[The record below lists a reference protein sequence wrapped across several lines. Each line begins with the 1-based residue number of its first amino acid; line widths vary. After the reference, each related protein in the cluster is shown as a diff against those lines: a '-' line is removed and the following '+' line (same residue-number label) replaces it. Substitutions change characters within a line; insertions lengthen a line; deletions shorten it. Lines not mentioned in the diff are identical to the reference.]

1 MCTMDGAQPAPTY
14 LAQWRHV
21 VDAGPSDV
29 MVARTAAW
37 ATAHNW
43 GLGALADDVALIV
56 AEFGGDA
63 WTNGHPPIVVT
74 LRLDDGVLTI
84 EVSDTSPGMPVFNG
98 PGLLGV
104 HGRGLPAAATIADEI
119 GIVAD
124 ARGKTIWARL
134 RFRWVRP
141 AENEPDAAAA

>member
-1 MCTMDGAQPAPTY
+1 MWTMDGAPPAPTY

-21 VDAGPSDV
+21 VDAGPPDV

-43 GLGALADDVALIV
+43 GLSAFADDVALIV
-56 AEFGGDA
+56 AEFTGDA
-63 WTNGHPPIVVT
+63 WTNGRPPIVVT
-74 LRLDDGVLTI
+74 LRLDDGALTI
-84 EVSDTSPGMPVFNG
+84 EVSDTGPGIPVFSG
-98 PGLLGV
+98 PGLLGA

-124 ARGKTIWARL
+124 ARGKTVWARL
-134 RFRWVRP
+134 RFRWAAP
-141 AENEPDAAAA
+141 AESEPGAAAA